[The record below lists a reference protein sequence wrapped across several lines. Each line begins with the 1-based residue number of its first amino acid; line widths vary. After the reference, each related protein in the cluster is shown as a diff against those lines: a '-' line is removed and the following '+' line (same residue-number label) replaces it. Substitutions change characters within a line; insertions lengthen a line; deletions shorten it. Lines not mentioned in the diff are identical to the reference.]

1 MVQDFIV
8 EIGTEELPPKAL
20 QTLATAFEQNIVDEL
35 TKLGLAFAGS
45 AWYAAPRRLAVR
57 VNQLAAQ
64 QADKIV
70 EKRGPALAGAFDA
83 AGVPTKAAQAW
94 AASNGISVEQ
104 AERLETDKGAWL
116 VHKATVLGAATVSL
130 LPAVV
135 ITALAKLPIAKPMR
149 WGHSTAEFIR
159 PVHTV
164 VMLYGNDI
172 VPATILGKTSG
183 RHSHGH
189 RFHAPALVEI
199 ANADSY
205 LATLEQAYV
214 VADYAKRRAFIAAEV
229 AKTAASLQGVVAPD
243 EALLDEVTS
252 LVEWPVVLVGTFE
265 ERFLQVPAEPLIS
278 TMKDNQKYFPLLDSH
293 GKLLNKFIFVT
304 NINSKDPSQI
314 ISGNE
319 KVVRPRLTDAQF
331 FFGVDQ
337 KTKLVDRLDSLSTVL
352 FQQKLG
358 TLREKSERIARL
370 SAYIAGKIG
379 ANVAHAE
386 RAGLLSK
393 TDLMTNMVGEFPE
406 TQGIMGMHYARLDGE
421 PEAVALALNEQYQ
434 PRFSGDMLPA
444 QLESCAVAIADKMDS
459 LVGIF
464 GIGQAPKGDK
474 DPFALRRAAI
484 GALRIMVEKQLPL
497 DLLEL
502 IAVSQQTFGDKLTQ
516 ATVAD
521 EVLEFML
528 ARFRAWYEAEGYAV
542 DVIQA
547 VLARRPTNPA
557 DFDRRVKAVAE
568 FRKLDAASALA
579 AANKRVANILAKVEA
594 ELPQQ
599 INSNLLQPGAE
610 QALADALAAK
620 QLELNSL
627 FQVGDYNT
635 ALSTLSSL
643 RQVID
648 RFFDEV
654 MVNVEDQAVRQ
665 NRLALLNQLR
675 QAFLFV
681 ADIAV
686 LQ

>member
-1 MVQDFIV
+1 VVQDFIV

-20 QTLATAFEQNIVDEL
+20 QTLATSFEQNIVDEL
-35 TKLGLAFAGS
+35 TKLGLAFTDT

-57 VNQLAAQ
+57 INQLAAQ

-83 AGVPTKAAQAW
+83 AGEPTKAAQAW

-135 ITALAKLPIAKPMR
+135 STALAKLPIAKPMR

-164 VMLYGNDI
+164 VMLYGNDV
-172 VPATILGKTSG
+172 VPATVLGKTSG
-183 RHSHGH
+183 RQTHGH

-337 KTKLVDRLDSLSTVL
+337 KTKLADRLDSLSTVL

-358 TLREKSERIARL
+358 TLREKSERIAQL

-379 ANVAHAE
+379 ANVEHAQ

-434 PRFSGDMLPA
+434 PRFSGDVLPA
-444 QLESCAVAIADKMDS
+444 QLESCAVAIADKLDS

-497 DLLEL
+497 DLLDL

-516 ATVAD
+516 ATVAE

-547 VLARRPTNPA
+547 VLARRPTDPA

-579 AANKRVANILAKVEA
+579 AANKRVANILAKVEGL
-594 ELPQQ
+594 LPQQ
-599 INSNLLQPGAE
+599 INASLLQAGAE

-620 QLELNSL
+620 QAELSAL
-627 FQVGDYNT
+627 FQAGDYNT
-635 ALSTLSSL
+635 ALSSLSSL

-648 RFFDEV
+648 QFFDEV

-681 ADIAV
+681 ADISV